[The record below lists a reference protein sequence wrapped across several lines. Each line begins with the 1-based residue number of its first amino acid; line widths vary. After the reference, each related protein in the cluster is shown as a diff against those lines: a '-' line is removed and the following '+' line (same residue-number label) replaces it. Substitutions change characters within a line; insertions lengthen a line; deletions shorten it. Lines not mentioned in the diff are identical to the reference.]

1 MHKQTHCQDLVLIGG
16 GHSHLVLLQQW
27 AKQPLPGVR
36 LTLVSPQ
43 VQSPYSP
50 MVPGLIA
57 GHYSHSDIHIDL
69 PRLCQ
74 AAGARFIHACAH
86 NIDPLEN
93 RVSLLGR
100 PDLAFDFLS
109 LAVGA
114 SPCHDIPGSELA
126 VPVKPIG
133 QFYRYWEQLRQQIH
147 RKHQPLKLG
156 IIGGGAGGCELAM
169 AIACALEEPLYSGRV
184 ELHLVQSGKKIPADF
199 PLLARRLAAREM
211 ARLKIQVHSNWRVT
225 EITARGIY
233 SDEGRFIAL
242 DKVLLCTESSAPPW
256 LAQAGLAIDQRGF
269 VQVDDY
275 LRSISHPHI
284 FAAGDVAG
292 TSAAQPKSSQAARQ
306 QGPTLFHNVRAA
318 LQDASLKSYR
328 PRGRFLQRLSCGDQ
342 QAITAYRGL
351 AAASTLFWHAKDR
364 ADRHFVDQIN
374 HLPLSRFVRSRAAS
388 VHRAVDEN
396 TLGDGALGSDLFD
409 QALARLAQS
418 ATKQSTTNQSTTKE
432 TREEDALACARSS
445 ALTPTTSALEVPD
458 DKLLVQHA
466 EQLCAPVQDPW
477 LFGRL
482 AAQHS
487 LSPLFALQAQPVSA
501 QALVTLPTQLPNAS
515 AALASRDLQL
525 ILDGAARELN
535 QYDCTLAGG
544 QLLEGPAA
552 QIGLTLNGSGNRSL
566 LTGRGRVHAGDCLIL
581 TKPLGNGALF
591 AAQAQGKARA
601 RWLQQA
607 LDTML
612 QSNLTA
618 ANIFVRNRVRVM
630 TPVHRAGLLGQVVEI
645 LRWHAQPLGDAMHPA
660 QAASLGVSILA
671 DALPFL
677 TGATYCA
684 EHAVLSYLH
693 QHNARNYR
701 AIQNPGF
708 WQGKPHLP
716 MLVDPQI
723 CGGLLG
729 AVPAQH
735 ADQCISAL
743 HAAGWRHAAVIGFVD
758 TLGMES
764 GPHPHAISQPIYLAK
779 GSDWKQLA
787 TNHAAVTL

>member
-1 MHKQTHCQDLVLIGG
+1 MQKQTHCQDLVLIGG

-69 PRLCQ
+69 PRLCR

-133 QFYRYWEQLRQQIH
+133 QFYRYWEQLKQQIQ

-184 ELHLVQSGKKIPADF
+184 ELYLVQSGRKIPADF

-211 ARLKIQVHSNWRVT
+211 SRLKIHAHTNWRVT
-225 EITARGIY
+225 EITSRGIY
-233 SDEGRFIAL
+233 SDEGRFLAL
-242 DKVLLCTESSAPPW
+242 DKAMLCTESSAPPW
-256 LAQAGLAIDQRGF
+256 LAQSGLAIDEHGF

-284 FAAGDVAG
+284 FAAGDVAA
-292 TSAAQPKSSQAARQ
+292 TSAPQPKSSQAAQQ

-318 LQDASLKSYR
+318 LQDTPLQAYR
-328 PRGRFLQRLSCGDQ
+328 PRPSRLQRLSCGSQ
-342 QAITAYRGL
+342 HAIATFSGL
-351 AAASTLFWHAKDR
+351 AAVSALFWHAKDR
-364 ADRHFVDQIN
+364 ADRRFVDQVN
-374 HLPLSRFVRSRAAS
+374 HLPLSRFVRSGN
-388 VHRAVDEN
+388 VHAQNVEGEN
-396 TLGDGALGSDLFD
+396 VLGDGALGVDLFD
-409 QALARLAQS
+409 QALARLAQPVPKKAS
-418 ATKQSTTNQSTTKE
+418 EE
-432 TREEDALACARSS
+432 TAIDRARSI
-445 ALTPTTSALEVPD
+445 ALTTATSALELPS
-458 DKLLVQHA
+458 DKLLVQHT

-487 LSPLFALQAQPVSA
+487 LSHLFAVQAEPFSA

-515 AALASRDLQL
+515 PALASRDLQL

-535 QYDCTLAGG
+535 QYDCSLTGG

-552 QIGLTLNGSGNRSL
+552 QIGLTLNGSGDRASL
-566 LTGRGRVHAGDCLIL
+566 AARNSVRAGDCLIL

-591 AAQAQGKARA
+591 AAQAQGKAHA

-618 ANIFVRNRVRVM
+618 ANIFMRNGVRAM
-630 TPVHRAGLLGQVVEI
+630 TSVHRAGLLGQI
-645 LRWHAQPLGDAMHPA
+645 LEMLHWHPQPVDGATQPA
-660 QAASLGVSILA
+660 ELSTLAVSVLT

-693 QHNARNYR
+693 QHNARSYK
-701 AIQNPGF
+701 AVQNPGF

-729 AVPAQH
+729 SVPAEH
-735 ADQCISAL
+735 AEQCISAL
-743 HAAGWRHAAVIGFVD
+743 HAAGWRHAAVIGVVD
-758 TLGMES
+758 TLTTENDA
-764 GPHPHAISQPIYLAK
+764 HAQTSAQPIYLAT
-779 GSDWKQLA
+779 GSDWKKLA
-787 TNHAAVTL
+787 ANRATVAL

>member
-1 MHKQTHCQDLVLIGG
+1 MQKQTHCQDLVLIGG

-69 PRLCQ
+69 PRLCR

-133 QFYRYWEQLRQQIH
+133 QFYRYWEQLKQQVQ

-156 IIGGGAGGCELAM
+156 VIGGGAGGCELAM
-169 AIACALEEPLYSGRV
+169 AIASALEEPIYSGRV

-199 PLLARRLAAREM
+199 PLLARRLAARELS
-211 ARLKIQVHSNWRVT
+211 RLKVHAHTNWRVT
-225 EITARGIY
+225 EITSRGIY

-242 DKVLLCTESSAPPW
+242 DKALLCTESSAPPW
-256 LAQAGLAIDQRGF
+256 LAQSGLAIDQRGF

-292 TSAAQPKSSQAARQ
+292 INSPQPKSSQAAQQ
-306 QGPTLFHNVRAA
+306 QGPALFHNVRAA
-318 LQDASLKSYR
+318 LQDTPLKAYR
-328 PRGRFLQRLSCGDQ
+328 PRPRMLQRLSCGGQ

-351 AAASTLFWHAKDR
+351 AAVSALFWHAKDR
-364 ADRHFVDQIN
+364 ADRHFVDQVN
-374 HLPLSRFVRSRAAS
+374 HLPLSRFVRGSAACAQIVS
-388 VHRAVDEN
+388 EDNA
-396 TLGDGALGSDLFD
+396 LGDGALGVDLFE
-409 QALARLAQS
+409 QALAKLAQPEPKNAS
-418 ATKQSTTNQSTTKE
+418 
-432 TREEDALACARSS
+432 EENTIDSARSI
-445 ALTPTTSALEVPD
+445 ALNTATSALELPD

-487 LSPLFALQAQPVSA
+487 LSHLFAAQAEPFSA

-515 AALASRDLQL
+515 PALASRDLQL

-535 QYDCTLAGG
+535 QYDCTLTGG
-544 QLLEGPAA
+544 QLLEGPVA
-552 QIGLTLNGSGNRSL
+552 QIGLTLNGSGDRASIAAQN
-566 LTGRGRVHAGDCLIL
+566 GVCAGDCLIL

-591 AAQAQGKARA
+591 AAQTQGKAHA

-618 ANIFVRNRVRVM
+618 ANIFVRNGVRSM
-630 TPVHRAGLLGQVVEI
+630 TSVHRAGLLGQI
-645 LRWHAQPLGDAMHPA
+645 LEMLHWHPQPLDEIVKPA
-660 QAASLGVSILA
+660 EVSTLGVSVLT

-693 QHNARNYR
+693 QHNARSYK
-701 AIQNPGF
+701 AVQNPGF
-708 WQGKPHLP
+708 WQEKTHLP

-729 AVPAQH
+729 AVPAEH
-735 ADQCISAL
+735 AEQCISAL

-758 TLGMES
+758 TLTEEAGAHIQTI
-764 GPHPHAISQPIYLAK
+764 PQPIYLAS
-779 GSDWKQLA
+779 GDDWKK
-787 TNHAAVTL
+787 HAAHRATVAL